1 MKISIRLLVLLSIVF
16 LSVFLSV
23 IPNVYYV
30 TGFFYTNAFVLL
42 YFIIGLSLIIF
53 RVNPVSLYFLFYIT
67 FGLFIGGRFI
77 YSFIHCYVFFDGG
90 LNISQLFDQYRM
102 VVTGFSYEQISYTFT
117 LVVNWLSFSCV
128 GFLITYKRKLTYGV
142 DIFVSPKI
150 SKYAFWL
157 FVFIST
163 YLFLTKLL
171 ILKDVYVHG
180 YLSLY
185 RRGDEYTSDNIITV
199 VLNILLMFTFAL
211 SSISKK
217 YRRRAIFILFLV
229 GVVDGL
235 TGRRSA
241 FVTKLFAIII
251 TIGVFKKIDLKK
263 LIKYVVIIYIAMTT
277 IFLFSA
283 RNTSQETKNSN
294 YIENS
299 IGFLESQGTTLGVIG
314 FSIHEVK
321 DISLR
326 LKLKTFIPLTNAIYT
341 TFFSKIEFYERS
353 IGQYISYEANSAAYM
368 NGGGLGSSIVSES
381 YLVFPNIILCVIFAF
396 LFGFFLN
403 QIESK
408 KNKSLL
414 FFIINISI
422 CFEVVMLPR
431 TGLTVFFTN
440 LFFIAILYLFTYP
453 FIKKK
458 HDI

>member
-1 MKISIRLLVLLSIVF
+1 MKISIRLLALLSIIF
-16 LSVFLSV
+16 LSVFLSF
-23 IPNVYYV
+23 IPHIYDV
-30 TGFFYTNAFVLL
+30 TGFFYTNAFILL
-42 YFIIGLSLIIF
+42 YFIIGVLLISF

-67 FGLFIGGRFI
+67 FGLFIGGRFF
-77 YSFIHCYVFFDGG
+77 YSFIQYYILFNDS
-90 LNISQLFDQYRM
+90 LSANQLFDQYRM
-102 VVTGFSYEQISYTFT
+102 VVTDFSNEQISYTFS
-117 LVVNWLSFSCV
+117 LVINWLSFSCV
-128 GFLITYKRKLTYGV
+128 GFLITYQRNFNDGFY
-142 DIFVSPKI
+142 IFVPQKI
-150 SKYAFWL
+150 SKYSF
-157 FVFIST
+157 
-163 YLFLTKLL
+163 YLFSLISIYLFIDKLL
-171 ILKDVYVHG
+171 ILKDVYSHG

-185 RRGDEYTSDNIITV
+185 KRGDEYTTDNIITV
-199 VLNILLMFTFAL
+199 ILNILLMFSFSL
-211 SSISKK
+211 SVLSQK
-217 YRRRAIFILFLV
+217 YRRKAILILLFV
-229 GVVDGL
+229 GIVDGL

-251 TIGVFKKIDLKK
+251 TIGVFRKIDFKK
-263 LIKYVVIIYIAMTT
+263 LLEYVFLIYIAMTA

-283 RNTSQETKNSN
+283 RNIAPENKNSN
-294 YIENS
+294 FIENS

-326 LKLKTFIPLTNAIYT
+326 LKIKTFMPLTNAIYT

-353 IGQYISYEANSAAYM
+353 IGQYISYEANTAAYL

-381 YLVFPNIILCVIFAF
+381 YLVFPSITLCMIFAF

-440 LFFIAILYLFTYP
+440 LFFIATLFLVTYP
-453 FIKKK
+453 LIKKK
-458 HDI
+458 RNI